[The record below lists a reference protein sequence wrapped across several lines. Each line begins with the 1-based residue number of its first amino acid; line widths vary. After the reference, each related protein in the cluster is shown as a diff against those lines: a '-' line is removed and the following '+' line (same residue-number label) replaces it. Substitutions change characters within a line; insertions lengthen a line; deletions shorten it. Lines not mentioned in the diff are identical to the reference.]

1 MENISRLS
9 LLKSSILRHS
19 GRGHQGHVHVLL
31 SDEPSETAGR
41 WLASVKREAEVSETG
56 SDIPY
61 IDDVDIPDSAFDIP
75 DNSDKIQSEGNPEP
89 SPDNENMSGNF
100 LVNFFVRGI
109 RGRRGT
115 IPDDDQD
122 QEAGLRSSLYERRMA
137 RSVTEGCVSILGR
150 AETVVEQA
158 EAKGAFKR
166 RNSVKKSM
174 IRKIGKSIETLS
186 QKERRI
192 SKEDDRQVLSTPR
205 KNQTSDDDNDS
216 SKNENIKGEASQR
229 PLIRSVSEIGLMK
242 LASIRFK
249 KKETDH
255 NKKTMFK
262 DWTKTYEDM
271 CDRAQKLEQAIK
283 EAESEELEVKP
294 VNTFKSCAVKENCE
308 SDAWKQKQFNS
319 GSFYSLQSI
328 TSSDTDVEDVDI
340 DTDHPRPRM
349 PTNNA
354 TKKKNF
360 KERLKMSLSI
370 SSSEG

>member
-9 LLKSSILRHS
+9 ILKSSILRHS
-19 GRGHQGHVHVLL
+19 GRGTQGHVHVILA
-31 SDEPSETAGR
+31 DEPSETAQR
-41 WLASVKREAEVSETG
+41 WLQSVKREAES

-61 IDDVDIPDSAFDIP
+61 IDDVDIPDSAFDSP
-75 DNSDKIQSEGNPEP
+75 DSSDKIQSEGDPDVEP
-89 SPDNENMSGNF
+89 NEEIENISGNF
-100 LVNFFVRGI
+100 LINFFVRGI

-115 IPDDDQD
+115 VPNDQD
-122 QEAGLRSSLYERRMA
+122 QEAELRSSLYERRMA

-186 QKERRI
+186 QKERRSSRGDDGQIHSTSSPYSGRNQI
-192 SKEDDRQVLSTPR
+192 SSVEDNKLSTGTGSR
-205 KNQTSDDDNDS
+205 K
-216 SKNENIKGEASQR
+216 ENAKGEATQR
-229 PLIRSVSEIGLMK
+229 PLIRSVSEIGFMK

-249 KKETDH
+249 KKENDH

-294 VNTFKSCAVKENCE
+294 VNTFKSCNRKENNE
-308 SDAWKQKQFNS
+308 SEAWKQKQFNS

-328 TSSDTDVEDVDI
+328 TSSDTDLEIEDSH
-340 DTDHPRPRM
+340 T
-349 PTNNA
+349 
-354 TKKKNF
+354 TKKKKF
-360 KERLKMSLSI
+360 KERLKLSLSI
-370 SSSEG
+370 SSSE

>member
-19 GRGHQGHVHVLL
+19 GRGHQGHVHVIL
-31 SDEPSETAGR
+31 SDEPSETAQR
-41 WLASVKREAEVSETG
+41 WLQSVRREAETSEG

-61 IDDVDIPDSAFDIP
+61 IDDVDIPDSAFDIT
-75 DNSDKIQSEGNPEP
+75 DSSDKIQSERNPEP
-89 SPDNENMSGNF
+89 NAENENISGNF

-115 IPDDDQD
+115 IPDDED

-150 AETVVEQA
+150 TETVVEQA

-186 QKERRI
+186 QKERRS
-192 SKEDDRQVLSTPR
+192 SKEDEKQILSTSGR
-205 KNQTSDDDNDS
+205 SQTSSDKNNITVS
-216 SKNENIKGEASQR
+216 SKNENTKDEASQR

-249 KKETDH
+249 KKEIDH

-294 VNTFKSCAVKENCE
+294 VNTFKSCAMRENCE
-308 SDAWKQKQFNS
+308 SEAWKQKQFNS

-328 TSSDTDVEDVDI
+328 TSSDTDVDI
-340 DTDHPRPRM
+340 DTDHPRISS
-349 PTNNA
+349 NA
-354 TKKKNF
+354 TKKKHF
-360 KERLKMSLSI
+360 KQRLKLSLSI
-370 SSSEG
+370 SSSE

>member
-9 LLKSSILRHS
+9 LLKTSILRHS
-19 GRGHQGHVHVLL
+19 GRGHQGHVHVIL
-31 SDEPSETAGR
+31 SDEPSETAQR
-41 WLASVKREAEVSETG
+41 WLQSVRREAETTEG

-61 IDDVDIPDSAFDIP
+61 IDDIDIPTSAFDVP
-75 DNSDKIQSEGNPEP
+75 DSCDKIQPEGYQEPNSE
-89 SPDNENMSGNF
+89 NENISGNF

-115 IPDDDQD
+115 LPDDDQE

-150 AETVVEQA
+150 TETVVQQA

-186 QKERRI
+186 QKERRS
-192 SKEDDRQVLSTPR
+192 SKEDDRQILSTTCTGR
-205 KNQTSDDDNDS
+205 NQTLSDEN
-216 SKNENIKGEASQR
+216 SKTSTVRSRNENTKAEASQR

-242 LASIRFK
+242 LASIKFK
-249 KKETDH
+249 KKERNQD
-255 NKKTMFK
+255 KKTMFK

-294 VNTFKSCAVKENCE
+294 VNTFKSCTMSENCE
-308 SDAWKQKQFNS
+308 SEAWKQKQFNS

-328 TSSDTDVEDVDI
+328 TSSDTDVEI
-340 DTDHPRPRM
+340 DTDHPRM
-349 PTNNA
+349 PSNA
-354 TKKKNF
+354 RKKKNF
-360 KERLKMSLSI
+360 KERLKLSLSI
-370 SSSEG
+370 SSSE